1 MANKPSDANF
11 FPDVPVYPKMGT
23 FQPVYGKFDLTTYI
37 QGASDYEIMAFLVGK
52 YNACLEAYGT
62 ATKLSTDTITACKQL
77 QDWINSWFD
86 NLDVQ
91 EELNNKI
98 DSMVQDG
105 SFGRLLHQTF
115 DAQINQN
122 TTNTVTQWLVANVT
136 PTGSAVVVDKSLSI
150 GGAAADAKV
159 TGELKEDLAY
169 HENLLFSENDVIYSE
184 IGLIDKELKKSENQS
199 WNCLFA
205 PVSRVSNKRKL
216 IEISS
221 GTLTGYSDSVPS
233 FAFYDSNK
241 NIISGNYE
249 NPYNSTIIHVPDG
262 AVYVVFNSS
271 SGAFSIKFESM
282 NDEIN
287 FIYDLAN
294 ETYVK
299 ADGTTISG
307 YGIYK
312 DGIFYS
318 NSNAKVKRLTIKKGM
333 SYRFNSE
340 FSIILSNY
348 DNPSKNVANN
358 NIQMTTNH
366 FDNITDYK
374 YLYFECV
381 GSSAQTSYSEVYAKK
396 IPSYEIVNTTISE
409 YGNGIFYFYTQPIKC
424 GDTIYIKRTVNSNKE
439 NVLFFSDE
447 KRTDSS
453 ITSQSISFTN
463 NEATVVATRDWN
475 GFTSWSDDNGS
486 DKYKYDIV
494 IKHNLYDRDKI
505 SYPSNTVI
513 VSASNS
519 SIEDKIKSHFVCDGI
534 NDEVEINLAIDMV
547 KRKTGKVILCDGDY
561 YIDKFN
567 TYRIDNKEQKVAIC
581 TYTETDL
588 DGGVSIEGCS
598 CGKPQRAIIHVKE
611 SAFNALSSTD
621 EPSVFSGGT
630 IGSGYHGGFG
640 FNIKH
645 IKIELPNTQHK
656 CVAINYQHLYWGVID
671 SCTITAKGYGQDV
684 VPIEGLVGVRGWAG
698 WSDGSVIGA
707 YDTYVS
713 GFRVGFQ
720 LGGEHVICERL
731 GARFCYTSYTFG
743 EYPLGEGSGAQ
754 VHPITLINCCDE
766 HQATLPKFYNS
777 GNADSRHDG
786 RCCVDFISFNIE
798 HYPLITGTPIV
809 GAMEEVDGGWVGRI
823 DYTIE
828 NDENNS
834 SVNIPFWANGHGK
847 NFRTTNSA
855 QLQMGTTSR
864 RNFYAPNYMQQYY
877 DSDLNKIVYCIEPST
892 NTWIDANGNEC

>member
-1 MANKPSDANF
+1 MEYVNIGRVRPIYKGEHNPEMTYEALDVVRSKDGFTSYMAKKAVQAGTELTDEEYWGLMNEVKSDVVQYGSVQTLTGEQQDQARANI
-11 FPDVPVYPKMGT
+11 GA
-23 FQPVYGKFDLTTYI
+23 
-37 QGASDYEIMAFLVGK
+37 ASDM
-52 YNACLEAYGT
+52 
-62 ATKLSTDTITACKQL
+62 
-77 QDWINSWFD
+77 
-86 NLDVQ
+86 DV
-91 EELNNKI
+91 I
-98 DSMVQDG
+98 
-105 SFGRLLHQTF
+105 
-115 DAQINQN
+115 
-122 TTNTVTQWLVANVT
+122 
-136 PTGSAVVVDKSLSI
+136 
-150 GGAAADAKV
+150 
-159 TGELKEDLAY
+159 ELKGDLAC

-184 IGLIDKELKKSENQS
+184 IGFIDKELKKSENQS

-299 ADGTTISG
+299 VDGTTISG

-671 SCTITAKGYGQDV
+671 SCTITAKGCGQDV

-731 GARFCYTSYTFG
+731 GTRFCYTSYTFG